1 MKFIQTLNKQTEV
14 QSVLK
19 KECLLLLICNFSSLL
34 QLLHSDFGL
43 LEYAQ

>member
-1 MKFIQTLNKQTEV
+1 MKFIQSINKQTEV

-34 QLLHSDFGL
+34 QLPYNDFGL